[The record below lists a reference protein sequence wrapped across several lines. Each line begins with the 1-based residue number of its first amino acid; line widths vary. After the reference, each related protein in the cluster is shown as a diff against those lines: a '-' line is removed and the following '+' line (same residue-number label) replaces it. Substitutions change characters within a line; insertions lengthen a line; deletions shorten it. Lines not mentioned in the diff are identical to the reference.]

1 MSPRAR
7 DALRGAVLA
16 TRPRWRRLALS
27 VLLGTAAVLAAVGLL
42 TTSGYLVSRAAQQP
56 EILALSVAIV
66 GVRFFGIARALLRYL
81 ERLVS
86 HDLAF
91 RTLTDLRRRFFA
103 RLVPLVPGGL
113 VGSARSEL
121 LSRFVGDVDR
131 LQDLYLRALAPPLVA
146 ALAGAGAVL
155 VAFLMLP
162 AAAVA
167 LAAMLLMAGV
177 LAPMLTRLSAR
188 SAGRRQAAARSALGT
203 DMIEVASGSA
213 EIAVAGR
220 EQEWLSRIES
230 DGARLAHL
238 QRRDALTGGLS
249 VGLGTTL
256 AAAGAV
262 AVAAVAIPAVHSGA
276 LSGVLLAALVL
287 LAIAS
292 FEAVAPLSAAAAS
305 IDACAESALRIDE
318 ILEREPA
325 IADPP
330 SPVSLTG
337 EGSLSA
343 RGVRFRYPE
352 SAEWVLDG
360 VDLELRP
367 GRAVALLGPSGSGK
381 STLAELLVRLR
392 APAEGRVTLG
402 GVDIAAA
409 AEEDLR
415 SAIRLAPQD
424 AYLFGTTLRD
434 NVAIGRADAS
444 DAEIAA
450 ALEGVGLGG
459 WLASLPAGSGPSS
472 ARAASGSREVRGRG
486 SRRPGCFSPKRASSS
501 SMSPRLTSTRRPPRR
516 SSAG

>member
-113 VGSARSEL
+113 AGSARSEL

-220 EQEWLSRIES
+220 EQEWLSRIEA
-230 DGARLAHL
+230 DGARLAH
-238 QRRDALTGGLS
+238 
-249 VGLGTTL
+249 
-256 AAAGAV
+256 
-262 AVAAVAIPAVHSGA
+262 
-276 LSGVLLAALVL
+276 
-287 LAIAS
+287 
-292 FEAVAPLSAAAAS
+292 AAAA
-305 IDACAESALRIDE
+305 R
-318 ILEREPA
+318 RPHGR
-325 IADPP
+325 
-330 SPVSLTG
+330 SL
-337 EGSLSA
+337 
-343 RGVRFRYPE
+343 
-352 SAEWVLDG
+352 
-360 VDLELRP
+360 
-367 GRAVALLGPSGSGK
+367 GRAGNDA
-381 STLAELLVRLR
+381 
-392 APAEGRVTLG
+392 GR
-402 GVDIAAA
+402 
-409 AEEDLR
+409 R
-415 SAIRLAPQD
+415 R
-424 AYLFGTTLRD
+424 
-434 NVAIGRADAS
+434 
-444 DAEIAA
+444 
-450 ALEGVGLGG
+450 
-459 WLASLPAGSGPSS
+459 
-472 ARAASGSREVRGRG
+472 RGRG
-486 SRRPGCFSPKRASSS
+486 RRGRHPGGPQRRPLRGDSWRPSSCWRSPPSRRW
-501 SMSPRLTSTRRPPRR
+501 RR
-516 SSAG
+516 